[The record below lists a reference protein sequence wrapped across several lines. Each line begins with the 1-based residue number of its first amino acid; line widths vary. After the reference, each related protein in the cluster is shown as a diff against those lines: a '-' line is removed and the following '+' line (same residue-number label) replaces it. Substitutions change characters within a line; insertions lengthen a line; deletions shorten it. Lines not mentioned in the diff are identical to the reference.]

1 MAREIDMLNGKVGK
15 KLLMF
20 AAPLALTGMLQQLF
34 NAADTAVV
42 GRLVGANAMAA
53 VGSVGSLVGLLI
65 GLVGGISIGTT
76 VVISQATGRRDKDAI
91 HAAVHTSI
99 LVALVGGI
107 LLTCVGEEIA
117 LPMLR
122 LLGSPEEVI
131 GMSLLYLRIYL
142 AGMPLVFLYNIEAAI
157 VRTQGDTRT
166 PLVILTI
173 SGVLNVV
180 LNLFFVAVFHI
191 GVAGVA
197 LATMIANG
205 VSAVVLFAHLTRLKS
220 DLKVDIKS
228 IRVNRE
234 ILKNILT
241 IGLPSGLQGSLFS
254 ISNLVIQ
261 SAINSLG
268 ATVMAGAAAAANIDM
283 LSFYIMS
290 AFGQA
295 GMTFVG
301 QNYGAGDIRRCR
313 YITRVVL
320 LQGILITSA
329 MGACLFLSGHTLL
342 GIFNRDPAVIEVGL
356 TRMKF
361 ISLFAGLDALMEILS
376 GILRAYGWSLS
387 PAIITLMGV
396 VGTRI
401 LWVSFVFPAF
411 RSFTTLMVLYPI
423 SWAVTSAVLGV
434 VLLLHMKKRGFLT

>member
-1 MAREIDMLNGKVGK
+1 MARQIDMLNGKVGK

-42 GRLVGANAMAA
+42 GRLVSANAMAA

-65 GLVGGISIGTT
+65 GFIGGISIGTT
-76 VVISQATGRRDKDAI
+76 VVISQATGRRDPDAVGK
-91 HAAVHTSI
+91 AVHTSI
-99 LVALVGGI
+99 VIAAAGGVLLALI
-107 LLTCVGEEIA
+107 GELIA
-117 LPMLR
+117 HPMLK
-122 LLGSPEEVI
+122 LLGSPDEVI
-131 GMSLLYLRIYL
+131 GMSLLYLRIYV
-142 AGMPLVFLYNIEAAI
+142 AGLPLVFLYNVEAAI

-180 LNLFFVAVFHI
+180 LNLFFVAVLHI

-197 LATMIANG
+197 IATMISNG
-205 VSAVVLFAHLTRLKS
+205 VSALILFRHLTRIEN
-220 DLKVDIKS
+220 DLKVDVKR
-228 IRVNRE
+228 IRVDQKALKM
-234 ILKNILT
+234 ILR

-261 SAINSLG
+261 GGINSLG

-283 LSFYIMS
+283 MTYYIMN

-320 LQGILITSA
+320 LQGILISSA
-329 MGACLFLSGHTLL
+329 MGLAVFTAGHSLL
-342 GIFNRDPAVIEVGL
+342 GLFNRDPAVIEMGMVRL
-356 TRMKF
+356 KWL
-361 ISLFAGLDALMEILS
+361 SLFAGLDTLMEILS

-387 PAIITLMGV
+387 PALITLMGV

-401 LWVSFVFPAF
+401 LWVSLVFP
-411 RSFTTLMVLYPI
+411 RLPSYNTLMVLYPI
-423 SWAVTSAVLGV
+423 SWAITSAVLGV

>member
-1 MAREIDMLNGKVGK
+1 MARQIDMLNGKVGK

-42 GRLVGANAMAA
+42 GRLVSANAMAA

-65 GLVGGISIGTT
+65 GVIGGISIGTT
-76 VVISQATGRRDKDAI
+76 VVISQATGRRDPDAVGK
-91 HAAVHTSI
+91 AVHTSI
-99 LVALVGGI
+99 VIAAAGGVLLALI
-107 LLTCVGEEIA
+107 GELIA
-117 LPMLR
+117 HPMLK
-122 LLGSPEEVI
+122 LLGSPDEVI
-131 GMSLLYLRIYL
+131 GMSLLYLRIYV
-142 AGMPLVFLYNIEAAI
+142 AGLPLVFLYNVEAAI

-180 LNLFFVAVFHI
+180 LNLFFVAVLHI

-197 LATMIANG
+197 IATMISNG
-205 VSAVVLFAHLTRLKS
+205 VSALILFRHLTRIEN
-220 DLKVDIKS
+220 DLKVDVKR
-228 IRVNRE
+228 IRVDQKALKM
-234 ILKNILT
+234 ILR

-261 SAINSLG
+261 GGINSLG

-320 LQGILITSA
+320 LQGILISSA
-329 MGACLFLSGHTLL
+329 MGLAVFTAGHSLL
-342 GIFNRDPAVIEVGL
+342 GLFNRDPAVIEMGMVRL
-356 TRMKF
+356 KWL
-361 ISLFAGLDALMEILS
+361 SLFAGLDTLMEILS

-387 PAIITLMGV
+387 PALITLMGV

-401 LWVSFVFPAF
+401 LWVSLVFP
-411 RSFTTLMVLYPI
+411 RLPSYNTLMVLYPI
-423 SWAVTSAVLGV
+423 SWGVTSAVLGV